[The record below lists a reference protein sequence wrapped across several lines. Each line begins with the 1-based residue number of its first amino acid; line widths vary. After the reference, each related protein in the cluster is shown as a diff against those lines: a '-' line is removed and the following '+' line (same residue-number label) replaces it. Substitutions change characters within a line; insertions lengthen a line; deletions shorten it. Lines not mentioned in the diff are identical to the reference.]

1 MRDET
6 GQTGKVSNK
15 EVLDCNV
22 GDTCSDCHVD
32 DMGTISP
39 VFLRGFCS
47 LLDLSHV
54 LRQHNC
60 RVCRRE

>member
-22 GDTCSDCHVD
+22 GDTGSDCHV
-32 DMGTISP
+32 SP
-39 VFLRGFCS
+39 VRSLPCS
-47 LLDLSHV
+47 CEDSVPCLI
-54 LRQHNC
+54 
-60 RVCRRE
+60 